1 MESAEQTTPAVN
13 DIYMRTKSV
22 AAALGVSD
30 TAVASYERQ
39 LEERFNITV
48 ARKTDGGPAVRLFTI
63 RDLYAITRL
72 RRESRLFKPLARP
85 ITIAVYA
92 PKGGVGKSTIASNI
106 ISMLQLDGYNVLGV
120 DADHQAN
127 LTSMFGYDSEL
138 TREDIIADGLPEDR
152 LIQHHFGNLFDI
164 PPFYEPSAG
173 TCVPL
178 AKVIKQPYSEFG
190 PDIIPADTSLS
201 VLENA
206 FGIASNRDHLVD
218 LMLRY
223 ARMPENTP
231 QEIAA
236 KREFTIH
243 DARKYDFVIFDCPP
257 QAAHNAVI
265 RPILLACDL
274 LIAPVRMDELS
285 IKGLSLMYAAL
296 RQQLKTFGKVP
307 EVMLLPTFYNERL
320 RRVQLAQA
328 KLFQHYGQ
336 DLASVKI
343 PQNEEIPSNLI
354 ESAPLALSKPTSKV
368 VMQEFRA
375 LANEIL
381 ERSHRIAGKKL

>member
-1 MESAEQTTPAVN
+1 MAASDVATHNPNEFV
-13 DIYMRTKSV
+13 MRTKSV

-39 LEERFNITV
+39 LEERFGIQV
-48 ARKTDGGPAVRLFTI
+48 ARKTDGGPAVRQFSI
-63 RDLYAITRL
+63 RDLYAMSRL
-72 RRESRLFKPLARP
+72 RRDSRLWKPLGRP
-85 ITIAVYA
+85 MTIAVYA
-92 PKGGVGKSTIASNI
+92 QKGGVGKSTIASNI
-106 ISMLQLDGYNVLGV
+106 ITMLQLDGYNVLGI

-138 TREDIIADGLPEDR
+138 TREDIVADNLPEER

-164 PPFYEPSAG
+164 PPFYEESNG
-173 TCVPL
+173 TYVPL
-178 AKVIKQPYSEFG
+178 RQVIKQPYSEFG

-206 FGIASNRDHLVD
+206 FGIAANRDHLVD

-223 ARMPENTP
+223 ARMPEDSP
-231 QEIAA
+231 QEIAT

-257 QAAHNAVI
+257 QAAHNSVI

-296 RQQLKTFGKVP
+296 RQQLRGFGKVP

-343 PQNEEIPSNLI
+343 PQSEEIPSNLI
-354 ESAPLALSKPTSKV
+354 EAAPLALSKPTSKIV
-368 VMQEFRA
+368 TQEFRS
-375 LANEIL
+375 LVNEIL
-381 ERSHRIAGKKL
+381 ERSHRIAGKK